1 MSNFY
6 QYFKENM
13 DGLGLPAPE
22 SLFGTLQTT
31 VATVTVL
38 LTNIDKFGKTV
49 TVRELIG
56 AGTRLEKLATVAA
69 LSAAFYVGACIGS
82 LAVAT
87 GRTLAGGV
95 SIADVLLL
103 ARRHQIDRAWL
114 TPVLLKAPAIYQQ
127 NAIGRYSCRYIA
139 SKP

>member
-87 GRTLAGGV
+87 GRTLSGGV

-114 TPVLLKAPAIYQQ
+114 TPVLLKAPAIYQP